1 MDAYSPCPC
10 GSGQKFKWCCHKVES
25 FADRAQRLV
34 ESGQFE
40 AAIQALDEGLK
51 KEPGNAWLLTRKS
64 LIQIR
69 SGKPEEAVATV
80 KLVLKT
86 NSRHA
91 GALTLLTRLSLET
104 EGATA
109 GAAQLQHALSAFP
122 FETRKDLAPL
132 VKLVGAFLTEAGE
145 YPAALKH
152 LELAK
157 SLRPE
162 ESDGNLSA
170 TIRTIEGNAT
180 IPPWQKHPYQ
190 LAPAPSKLSEE
201 ARERFGEALAWARE
215 GLWSPAAASFDLITD
230 DPIAGPLA
238 DLNLG
243 LCRLWLADGANAIEP
258 LRRYAATLGT
268 TPEAIDFEA
277 LCQQFDKP
285 RGDDL
290 IEHVQLIW
298 PLRNRQALLDALS
311 VDKTV
316 HKEENGFLDQEDEES
331 PEVDRFALLDRP
343 RMDAIPS
350 DLTYDQIPKVAGRVL
365 VGAEIAALESF
376 DDGRLD
382 DLTYRLRTL
391 AGVSI
396 ANAHPRTK
404 VLDKVARLQLVL
416 SWEWLFP
423 EGLTPSQARTFNSD
437 YETYL
442 IREVWDKTP
451 NRALR
456 RRTPLQAARA
466 GDAEVPLRAAVCQ
479 LEHMTR
485 TEQARKIDFP
495 ALRQKLRIPAEPAID
510 PVTLDVETLN
520 LARLPRIPVERL
532 NDNQLVALYRRAR
545 RYMIRPAL
553 KNAAE
558 ALTGRSVLQESKL
571 VSTLSVYADLA
582 SIAALEDHLEE
593 ASTWL
598 RRGRE
603 ADTPALRPRHAP
615 AWDML
620 ELRMKARN
628 EAPEIWVPELAVII
642 DRYTGDSAGSQTV
655 MMNLLEMKLVELV
668 PNPDGSGEYML
679 DTRHLQTVMAEY
691 GPRVTTAS
699 GRLGVSATKP
709 EIWTPGTAAVGPGG
723 GSGLWTPGSRTPPSQ
738 GGKSNLIVPGR

>member
-40 AAIQALDEGLK
+40 TAIQALDEGLK
-51 KEPGNAWLLTRKS
+51 KEPGNAWLLTRKC

-69 SGKPEEAVATV
+69 SGKPEEAVSTV

-86 NSRHA
+86 NPRHA
-91 GALTLLTRLSLET
+91 GALTLLTRLSLEI

-109 GAAQLQHALSAFP
+109 GAAQLQHALSAFAIDG
-122 FETRKDLAPL
+122 RRDLAPL

-157 SLRPE
+157 SLRPKE
-162 ESDGNLSA
+162 TDESLSA
-170 TIRTIEGNAT
+170 TIRTILGNAT
-180 IPPWQKHPYQ
+180 IPPWQKHPYR
-190 LAPAPSKLSEE
+190 LASAPSNLS
-201 ARERFGEALAWARE
+201 ADALERFGEALAWARE
-215 GLWSPAAASFDLITD
+215 GLWAPAAAAFDLITD

-238 DLNLG
+238 DLNIG

-258 LRRYAATLGT
+258 LRRYVATLGA
-268 TPEAIDFEA
+268 TPEAIDLEA
-277 LCQQFDKP
+277 LCQQFDTP

-290 IEHVQLIW
+290 VEQVQLIW
-298 PLRNRQALLDALS
+298 PLRNRQALLDALNS
-311 VDKTV
+311 DQSI
-316 HKEENGFLDQEDEES
+316 HKEDTGPLDPEDEES
-331 PEVDRFALLDRP
+331 PEVDRFAILDRP
-343 RMDAIPS
+343 RMDAAPAG
-350 DLTYDQIPKVAGRVL
+350 LTYDQIPKVVGRIL

-382 DLTYRLRTL
+382 DLTYRLRSL
-391 AGVSI
+391 AGISI

-404 VLDKVARLQLVL
+404 VLDKVARLQLAL
-416 SWEWLFP
+416 TWEWLFP
-423 EGLTPSQARTFNSD
+423 EGLTATQARAFNSD

-442 IREVWDKTP
+442 IRTVWEKTP

-456 RRTPLQAARA
+456 RRTPLQAAQA
-466 GDAEVPLRAAVCQ
+466 GDAQVPLRAAVCQ
-479 LEHMTR
+479 LEQATR
-485 TEQARKIDFP
+485 TEQALRIDFP

-510 PVTLDVETLN
+510 PITLDVETIN
-520 LARLPRIPVERL
+520 LARLSRIPVERL
-532 NDNQLVALYRRAR
+532 NDDQLVALYRRAR
-545 RYMIRPAL
+545 QYMIRPAL

-558 ALTGRSVLQESKL
+558 ALTGRPVLQESTL

-603 ADTPALRPRHAP
+603 ADIPSLRSRNAP

-620 ELRMKARN
+620 ELRMKARS
-628 EAPEIWVPELAVII
+628 EVPEVWVPELAVII

-655 MMNLLEMKLVELV
+655 MMNLLEMRLVELV

-679 DTRHLQTVMAEY
+679 DTRHLQNVMSEY
-691 GPRVTTAS
+691 GPRVTTTS

-709 EIWTPGTAAVGPGG
+709 EIWTPGTSPGGPGG
-723 GSGLWTPGSRTPPSQ
+723 GSGLWTPGAGTRPAQ
-738 GGKSNLIVPGR
+738 GGKSNLILPGR

>member
-40 AAIQALDEGLK
+40 TAIQALDEGLK

-69 SGKPEEAVATV
+69 SGKPEEAVSTV

-86 NSRHA
+86 YPRHA

-109 GAAQLQHALSAFP
+109 GAAQLQHALSAFA
-122 FETRKDLAPL
+122 FDGRKDLAPL

-162 ESDGNLSA
+162 ESDANLSA

-190 LAPAPSKLSEE
+190 LAPAPVNLSEDIL
-201 ARERFGEALAWARE
+201 ERFGEALAWARE
-215 GLWSPAAASFDLITD
+215 GLWSPAAASFDLISD

-238 DLNLG
+238 DFNLG

-258 LRRYAATLGT
+258 LRRYVASLGT
-268 TPEAIDFEA
+268 SSQAIDIES
-277 LCQQFDKP
+277 LCQQFDTP

-290 IEHVQLIW
+290 VEQVLLIW

-311 VDKTV
+311 ADKTV
-316 HKEENGFLDQEDEES
+316 HKEDSGLLDPEDEDS
-331 PEVDRFALLDRP
+331 PQVDRFALLDRP
-343 RMDAIPS
+343 GMDAASP
-350 DLTYDQIPKVAGRVL
+350 DLTYDRIPKIVGRIL

-382 DLTYRLRTL
+382 DLTYRLRSL

-404 VLDKVARLQLVL
+404 VLDKVARLQLAL
-416 SWEWLFP
+416 TWEWLFP
-423 EGLTPSQARTFNSD
+423 EGLTPSQAREFNTE

-442 IREVWDKTP
+442 IREVWSKTP

-456 RRTPLQAARA
+456 RRTPLQAAQA
-466 GDAEVPLRAAVCQ
+466 GDAEVALRAAVCQ
-479 LEHMTR
+479 LEQATR

-510 PVTLDVETLN
+510 PVTLDVESLN
-520 LARLPRIPVERL
+520 LARLSRIPVERL
-532 NDNQLVALYRRAR
+532 NDDQLVALYRRAR

-558 ALTGRSVLQESKL
+558 GLTERSVLHESKL
-571 VSTLSVYADLA
+571 ISTLSVYADLA
-582 SIAALEDHLEE
+582 SISSLENHLEE
-593 ASTWL
+593 ASSWL
-598 RRGRE
+598 RRGRA
-603 ADTPALRPRHAP
+603 ADTPALRLRNAP

-620 ELRMKARN
+620 ELRMKART
-628 EAPEIWVPELAVII
+628 EAPEIWVSELAVII
-642 DRYTGDSAGSQTV
+642 DRHTGDPAGSQTV

-679 DTRHLQTVMAEY
+679 DTRQLQSIIAEY

-709 EIWTPGTAAVGPGG
+709 EIWTPAIAASGPGG
-723 GSGLWTPGSRTPPSQ
+723 GSGLWTPGSGPPPSQ
-738 GGKSNLIVPGR
+738 SGKSNLILPGR